1 MEFVIKNRRF
11 RLVDG
16 VIMSRTIATGGK
28 ETKKESWKAISFFRH
43 NKGYE
48 QCELSIDGQR
58 RKLLKHRLMYLAHN
72 PSWDILNGSKDN
84 SIDHINRTRSDNRV
98 DNLRVVTHQ
107 QNQFNRS
114 NTKGY
119 YWAKNRSKWRAQLV
133 INGRTKHLGYYKDKE
148 DARAAYLEGKK
159 IYHKFDNGLTS
170 QECEEIDEYNAS
182 F

>member
-48 QCELSIDGQR
+48 QCELSIDGKR
-58 RKLLKHRLMYLAHN
+58 RKLLKHRMLHLAYN
-72 PSWDILNGSKDN
+72 PSWDILDCSQNN
-84 SIDHINRTRSDNRV
+84 CIDHINRTRSDNRV

-119 YWAKNRSKWRAQLV
+119 YWSKQRNKWRAQLV
-133 INGRTKHLGYYKDKE
+133 ISGRTKHLGYYTDKG
-148 DARAAYLEGKK
+148 DAHTAYLAAKEK
-159 IYHKFDNGLTS
+159 YHTFNTELTS
-170 QECEEIDEYNAS
+170 QECEEINEYNSS